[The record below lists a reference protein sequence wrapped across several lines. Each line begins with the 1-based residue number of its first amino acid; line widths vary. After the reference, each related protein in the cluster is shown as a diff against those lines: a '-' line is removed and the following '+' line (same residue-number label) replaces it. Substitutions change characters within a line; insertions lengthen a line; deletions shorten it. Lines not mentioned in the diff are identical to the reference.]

1 MMKNFYPD
9 LYVSSI
15 SQITASMLI
24 KMGMEAVVL
33 DIDNTLVPH
42 NDPNP
47 TKEVEKFLADM
58 RESGIK
64 LCIVSNNHYDRVK
77 KFADRIN
84 IPYFVHDALKPRAY
98 GYLKAGEVM
107 GVSPEKTAA
116 IGDQIFTDVLG
127 GKRAG
132 CFTVLVDPIDV
143 KTELWFIKLKRFFE
157 KPFIKRIKSGAIDER
172 NG

>member
-9 LYVSSI
+9 LYVENI
-15 SQITASMLI
+15 SEITASMLI

-47 TKEVEKFLADM
+47 TEEVGKFLDDL
-58 RESGIK
+58 RENNVKI
-64 LCIVSNNHYDRVK
+64 CVVSNNTYKRVK
-77 KFADRIN
+77 PFADKIG

-98 GYLKAGEVM
+98 GYLEAARIM
-107 GVSPEKTAA
+107 GIEEGKIAA

-127 GKRAG
+127 GNRAG
-132 CFTVLVDPIDV
+132 CYTILVKPIDIS
-143 KTELWFIKLKRFFE
+143 TENPFIRFKRILE
-157 KPFIKRIKSGAIDER
+157 KPFIRKLRSGDKK
-172 NG
+172 